1 MQIRPNAGGATL
13 SGVDRGLLTGLA
25 VFRWAAWAWM
35 ALVLLV
41 NRGDLERPW
50 LALLLVGLALAV
62 TAWTTVLVRTAP
74 SALLAPPTVVVELL
88 VGVSLLVGDG
98 LAYESGHAFGGGTQ
112 SLGSAWPLAGVL
124 SAGLAFGASGGS
136 VAGLALGLGRLGGVL
151 ASGESLD
158 AGRWLSVISTG
169 VLYVLAGGAAGFAAT
184 RARHAEREAASIR
197 AREEVA
203 RHLHDGVL
211 QTLAVVQRR
220 ADDPA
225 LAELARAQERE
236 LREFLRSGPRDAD
249 ALEPGLR
256 RAASRCEEVHGL
268 RVDVVVADDVPRLG
282 PDARA
287 AVVGAVTEALANAGR
302 HGRAGR
308 VTVYAEP
315 ADEGGVACSV
325 KDDGTGFDPSAAME
339 GMGLARSV
347 RGRVAEVGGRVE
359 VDSAPGRGTEV
370 RLWVPS

>member
-1 MQIRPNAGGATL
+1 M
-13 SGVDRGLLTGLA
+13 DRGLLTGLA

-50 LALLLVGLALAV
+50 LALLLVGLALGV
-62 TAWTTVLVRTAP
+62 TGWATVLVRTAP

-98 LAYESGHAFGGGTQ
+98 VAYESGHAFGGGTQ

-136 VAGLALGLGRLGGVL
+136 VAGLALGLGRLGGVV
-151 ASGESLD
+151 ASGESRD
-158 AGRWLSVISTG
+158 AGRWLSVISRG
-169 VLYVLAGGAAGFAAT
+169 VLYGLAGGAAGFSAT
-184 RARHAEREAASIR
+184 RARQAEREAASIR

-287 AVVGAVTEALANAGR
+287 AVVGAVSEALANAGR

-325 KDDGTGFDPSAAME
+325 KDDGTGFDPSAAIE

>member
-1 MQIRPNAGGATL
+1 
-13 SGVDRGLLTGLA
+13 
-25 VFRWAAWAWM
+25 
-35 ALVLLV
+35 
-41 NRGDLERPW
+41 
-50 LALLLVGLALAV
+50 
-62 TAWTTVLVRTAP
+62 
-74 SALLAPPTVVVELL
+74 
-88 VGVSLLVGDG
+88 
-98 LAYESGHAFGGGTQ
+98 
-112 SLGSAWPLAGVL
+112 VL

-169 VLYVLAGGAAGFAAT
+169 VLYVLAGGAAGFSAT
-184 RARHAEREAASIR
+184 RARQAEREAASIR

-236 LREFLRSGPRDAD
+236 LREFLRSGARDD
-249 ALEPGLR
+249 GALEPGLR
-256 RAASRCEEVHGL
+256 RAASRCEEAHGL
-268 RVDVVVADDVPRLG
+268 RVDVVVADDVPRLH

-325 KDDGTGFDPSAAME
+325 KDDGTGFDPAAVGE
-339 GMGLARSV
+339 GMGLARSI
-347 RGRVAEVGGRVE
+347 RGRVAEAGGRVE

>member
-1 MQIRPNAGGATL
+1 ME
-13 SGVDRGLLTGLA
+13 RGLLTGLA

-41 NRGDLERPW
+41 NRDDLERPW
-50 LALLLVGLALAV
+50 LALVLVGLALAV
-62 TAWTTVLVRTAP
+62 TVWATVLVRTAP
-74 SALLAPPTVVVELL
+74 AVALTPPPVVIELL
-88 VGVSLLVGDG
+88 VGVALLVGDG
-98 LAYESGHAFGGGTQ
+98 AAYEEGHAFGGGTQ

-124 SAGLAFGASGGS
+124 SAGLAFGASGGA

-151 ASGESLD
+151 ANGASLD
-158 AGRWLSVISTG
+158 AGRWLSIISTT
-169 VLYVLAGGAAGFAAT
+169 VLYVLAGGAAGFSAT
-184 RARHAEREAASIR
+184 RARRAERETASIR

-225 LAELARAQERE
+225 LVELARTQERE
-236 LREFLRSGPRDAD
+236 LRYFLRSGLRAEDG
-249 ALEPGLR
+249 LEPGLR
-256 RAASRCEEVHGL
+256 RAATRHEETHGG
-268 RVDVVVADDVPRLG
+268 RVDVVVADDVPRVD
-282 PDARA
+282 PDALA
-287 AVVGAVTEALANAGR
+287 ALVGAVTEALSNAGR

-325 KDDGTGFDPSAAME
+325 KDDGTGFDPATARE
-339 GMGLARSV
+339 GMGLSRSV
-347 RGRVAEVGGRVE
+347 RGRVADVGGRVE

>member
-1 MQIRPNAGGATL
+1 ME
-13 SGVDRGLLTGLA
+13 RGLLTGLA

-41 NRGDLERPW
+41 NRDDLRRPW

-62 TAWTTVLVRTAP
+62 TAWSTVLLRTAP
-74 SALLAPPTVVVELL
+74 GALLTPPPVVVELL
-88 VGVSLLVGDG
+88 VGISLLVGDG
-98 LAYESGHAFGGGTQ
+98 AAYETGHAFGGGTQ

-124 SAGLAFGASGGS
+124 SAGLAFGASGGA

-151 ASGESLD
+151 ANDASLD
-158 AGRWLSVISTG
+158 AGRWLSIISTT
-169 VLYVLAGGAAGFAAT
+169 VLYVLAGGAAGFSAT
-184 RARHAEREAASIR
+184 RARQLEREAASIR

-236 LREFLRSGPRDAD
+236 LRQFLRSGPRTEDG
-249 ALEPGLR
+249 LEPGLR
-256 RAASRCEEVHGL
+256 RAASRFEEAHGG
-268 RVDVVVADDVPRLG
+268 RVDVVVADDLPRIG
-282 PDARA
+282 ADALA
-287 AVVGAVTEALANAGR
+287 ALVGAVSEALSNAGR
-302 HGRAGR
+302 HGGASR

-325 KDDGTGFDPSAAME
+325 KDDGSGFDTTTAVE

-359 VDSAPGRGTEV
+359 VDSAPGWGTEV
-370 RLWVPS
+370 RLWVPC